1 MSSSPG
7 SRSVARLALLAL
19 LGVASACASSRSIP
33 LDSVD
38 PRYAD
43 YLQQVRER
51 IRARWSYPCIEDR
64 STRRCEYHDARLL
77 VEFGIAADGQVRYAQ
92 IRRSSGLPIYDASA
106 VNAIM
111 AAAPFPP
118 VPPAMMALMPAGS
131 QGVAVSATFDYVV
144 ESRPP

>member
-1 MSSSPG
+1 MSSSPR
-7 SRSVARLALLAL
+7 SRSLGLVALFMA
-19 LGVASACASSRSIP
+19 ASACASTQSIP

-51 IRARWSYPCIEDR
+51 IRARWSYPCIDDR
-64 STRRCEYHDARLL
+64 STKRCEYHDARLL
-77 VEFGIAADGQVRYAQ
+77 VEFGIATDGQVRYVQ
-92 IRRSSGLPIYDASA
+92 VRRSSGLPIYDASA

-118 VPPAMMALMPAGS
+118 VPPPMMALMPAGS
-131 QGVAVSATFDYVV
+131 QGVAIAATFNYFAA
-144 ESRPP
+144 SRPP